1 MVQPTPTALMADTI
15 KLAWAWRSKLPRAFL
30 RSSFPFLIALSFAIA
45 SIAAGISTA
54 FAIDS
59 SNIEILVDSP
69 MCGRINYTKVYENRT
84 TSTLL
89 AAIKATVDTYA
100 TNCYQDK
107 PSLPEPCRNTFART
121 NITFHASAA
130 PCPWNETICHGGD
143 LPALLMDA
151 GMVDLRTHFGLNL
164 QPQDTVKLQKKT
176 TCSVL
181 PIENRI
187 VERNASWWT
196 ARGFTDTKTTIEY
209 GTYRNTDPELR
220 PEATFIQANALS
232 LYQQSYGSSSIF
244 SYLQPDVAAIGID
257 PILEMRR
264 TDADIALAAV
274 WLNDVTY
281 EKPVDDPLF
290 SAHKVWIYT
299 PGGGYPNET
308 KYKSDFAA
316 GVVGCAQQVWCS
328 HNTCDRIFAENLQYR
343 YCIPQEGTE
352 DFCTPLS
359 GSPLDDFTEG
369 FPKLKPV
376 QRSLLQ
382 LLRSISRLA
391 SIEDGAQTQTI
402 QAKSYLFDNFSP
414 GLPSDQWEKE
424 VIAWEARV
432 WASYQ
437 ALIAA
442 AISGPAIYDEYAKDY
457 TEPVDNEGDRHMCK
471 SLKMRKS
478 GSFA

>member
-1 MVQPTPTALMADTI
+1 MADTI

-69 MCGRINYTKVYENRT
+69 MCGRINYTKVYENST

-121 NITFHASAA
+121 NITFHATAA
-130 PCPWNETICHGGD
+130 PCPWNETICRGGE

-151 GMVDLRTHFGLNL
+151 GMVDLRTQFGLNL

-257 PILEMRR
+257 PIPEMRR

-328 HNTCDRIFAENLQYR
+328 HNRCDRMVLKIYSTDTAFLKKAPKTSAHR
-343 YCIPQEGTE
+343 CRAVRWTTSPKA
-352 DFCTPLS
+352 FLS
-359 GSPLDDFTEG
+359 SSPCSGAFSSFSAPSRDSPVSKTAHRRRPF
-369 FPKLKPV
+369 KLKAICLITSP
-376 QRSLLQ
+376 RGCRATSGRKKLLHGKHACGRAIKHSLQQPLADRPYTTSTRKATPS
-382 LLRSISRLA
+382 LSIMKA
-391 SIEDGAQTQTI
+391 IETCV
-402 QAKSYLFDNFSP
+402 N
-414 GLPSDQWEKE
+414 
-424 VIAWEARV
+424 R
-432 WASYQ
+432 
-437 ALIAA
+437 
-442 AISGPAIYDEYAKDY
+442 
-457 TEPVDNEGDRHMCK
+457 
-471 SLKMRKS
+471 
-478 GSFA
+478 